1 MIIFLTQLINI
12 ATERNVE
19 DILNF
24 FENWLNP
31 KDLKMCPLDYTSE
44 DVTCL
49 LRDLFRTRQ

>member
-1 MIIFLTQLINI
+1 MIIFLTQRINI

-44 DVTCL
+44 DITCL